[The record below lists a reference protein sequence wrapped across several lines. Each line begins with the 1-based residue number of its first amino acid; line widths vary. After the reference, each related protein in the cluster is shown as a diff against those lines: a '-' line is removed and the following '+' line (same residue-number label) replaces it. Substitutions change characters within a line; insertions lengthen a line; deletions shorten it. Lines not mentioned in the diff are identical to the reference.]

1 MQINFFVEADEE
13 SLMEQSFVT
22 NHPQI
27 QTITW
32 HEPHCWPVFS
42 FNNSCPKSFG
52 FCFFPPTTTNP
63 FLTYIIAFLPHLLSF
78 YFLLKSLLRGL
89 YYAFVRDPLTQ
100 WCSMM
105 TKVVWVFIL
114 TSLAWNEISQKP
126 EGGGGRLTVD
136 YLAQK
141 TYIMH
146 CNLILS
152 HPLHKSNLCKARMIA
167 LGQHFGIAISPIA
180 DL

>member
-1 MQINFFVEADEE
+1 MNPIVDQFLALIIHAQNPLDFA
-13 SLMEQSFVT
+13 
-22 NHPQI
+22 
-27 QTITW
+27 
-32 HEPHCWPVFS
+32 
-42 FNNSCPKSFG
+42 
-52 FCFFPPTTTNP
+52 FFPYTTNP

-141 TYIMH
+141 TYIMQH
-146 CNLILS
+146 NLILS
-152 HPLHKSNLCKARMIA
+152 HPLHKSNLCARMIA

>member
-1 MQINFFVEADEE
+1 MPKCRPGF
-13 SLMEQSFVT
+13 
-22 NHPQI
+22 
-27 QTITW
+27 
-32 HEPHCWPVFS
+32 FS
-42 FNNSCPKSFG
+42 FSPLAS
-52 FCFFPPTTTNP
+52 TTTNP
-63 FLTYIIAFLPHLLSF
+63 FLSLDIHHRIPFPPLFSF

-141 TYIMH
+141 TYIINIIWY
-146 CNLILS
+146 C
-152 HPLHKSNLCKARMIA
+152 PTPTFGYATFA
-167 LGQHFGIAISPIA
+167 LGWLLLANILASQLAPLLTYKKSGTS
-180 DL
+180 

>member
-1 MQINFFVEADEE
+1 MNPIVDQFLALIIHAQNPLDFA
-13 SLMEQSFVT
+13 
-22 NHPQI
+22 
-27 QTITW
+27 
-32 HEPHCWPVFS
+32 
-42 FNNSCPKSFG
+42 
-52 FCFFPPTTTNP
+52 FFPYTTNP

-141 TYIMH
+141 TYIINIIWY
-146 CNLILS
+146 CPTPTFGYATFARQGWLLLANILAS
-152 HPLHKSNLCKARMIA
+152 QLAPLLTYKKS
-167 LGQHFGIAISPIA
+167 GTS
-180 DL
+180 